1 MGVKLMLTDVRGS
14 FLTLGEPKAY
24 KEGDPMRW
32 SASALIPADS
42 PQRKKVDEVLVQLA
56 KEKWDKK
63 WEANLRAVM
72 ADPKGCCWADG
83 NLKDFD
89 GYADHWALTAHRY
102 QKDGRPLVFDQLKH
116 PLYHTKDSPAGSAAG
131 YRVND
136 PVSGKEG
143 VLYSGCFI
151 NMHIELWPQQNTNG
165 KGMRATLLGVQLV
178 RKGDSFGGGSMPSED
193 DFTEMEVGAD
203 ADAFGGGEGDLG

>member
-14 FLTLGEPKAY
+14 FLVLGEPKPY
-24 KEGDPMRW
+24 KEGDPARW

-42 PQRKKVDEVLVQLA
+42 PQRKKVDAVLEQLA

-63 WEANLRAVM
+63 WQTTLEAVKR
-72 ADPKGCCWADG
+72 DPKGCCWADG

-89 GYADHWALTAHRY
+89 GYADHWVLSAHRY

-116 PLYHTKDSPAGSAAG
+116 PLYQQNGIAVP
-131 YRVND
+131 
-136 PVSGKEG
+136 GKEG

-151 NMHIELWPQQNTNG
+151 NMHVEIWAQQNTNG
-165 KGMRATLLGVQLV
+165 KGIRATLLGVQLV
-178 RKGDSFGGGSMPSED
+178 RKGDSFGGGSMPDEN